1 MDRVGGRRAP
11 RAHRERAAA
20 RALLP
25 GRKRRARQPRGK
37 APQLAG
43 AEQEPKLKT
52 ATAEQAGRAQAAVVA
67 AEADAR
73 GADPV
78 RAGRARAQAGAERAR
93 AEAAA
98 ERAQEEVAA
107 ERVPAREQ
115 QHNKQKGVPRIRWH
129 ALSFFTGSGQSPALP
144 PSPMETPTE
153 ATRSFWK
160 SSPPPK
166 SPLYR

>member
-1 MDRVGGRRAP
+1 VDRVGGRRAP
-11 RAHRERAAA
+11 RARRERAAA

-25 GRKRRARQPRGK
+25 GRKRRARQPPGK
-37 APQLAG
+37 APRLAG
-43 AEQEPKLKT
+43 GEQEPKLKT
-52 ATAEQAGRAQAAVVA
+52 ATAEEAARAQAAAGADEEGLGANRARLGRAPAA
-67 AEADAR
+67 AE
-73 GADPV
+73 
-78 RAGRARAQAGAERAR
+78 AERAR

-107 ERVPAREQ
+107 ERAPARGT
-115 QHNKQKGVPRIRWH
+115 QHNRRKGVPPNRWH
-129 ALSFFTGSGQSPALP
+129 ALSIFTGSGQSPALP
-144 PSPMETPTE
+144 PSPMETPTD